1 MKIVK
6 LDIEENSLLAGID
19 AVALVEKPAIE
30 TDFFAF
36 AAEQFAETYSDYP
49 EAAIEAAKQGIK
61 RNEANDNKCA
71 TQVGKVRAQQLAN
84 REPVS
89 LDTIRRMRSFLIRQK
104 DNYELQRDRKAYDEC
119 GYISYLLWGGEAALP
134 WAEKVL
140 RQAGEEFAGDYKSN
154 RGKEVFL
161 LSCSATKLEKAAP
174 ARELY
179 ASPLFKKSLD
189 YAERH
194 CSSDDNIA
202 ILSAKHY
209 LIPLNTVIKPYD
221 ITLNDMT
228 REQRKQWANTTFI
241 KILEQYDMQKDKFVF
256 LAGEAYTEFLLPKF
270 KYKVNLLEGK
280 KIGERMQWLD
290 KYYICFNDDEYAGDL
305 IREAMAK
312 IGPRGGVVESKK
324 APKSDTK
331 NPTPKGKGTAKGE
344 AGTTRGA
351 KVDAK
356 TEETL
361 KKKSDEFNERYKD
374 KLGYGANVG
383 ALKSVY
389 QRGLGAYNT
398 SRSPAVAAA
407 GGAKQWAMARVNTFL
422 YLLKEGRPQNKKY
435 TTDYDLLPEGHPK
448 KEQFEL
454 IVSALPNYVNEPTG
468 KLKVNEGATYGF
480 AAIDDQQMLVGP
492 LMTPGK
498 LIPRK
503 DENDDT
509 YYVYFT
515 EDSIKR
521 IAYKAM
527 QDKIIDRVNIEHN
540 SGENVDDV
548 YLVETWLVED
558 PEKDK
563 ATKYGF
569 KPIKG
574 QWFGMYK
581 VDNLDVW
588 EGYVKPGLVKGFSV
602 EGYFAEQV
610 IKS

>member
-6 LDIEENSLLAGID
+6 LDITEDSLLAGID

-30 TDFFAF
+30 EDFFAF

-49 EAAIEAAKQGIK
+49 EAAVEAAKQGIK
-61 RNEANDNKCA
+61 RNEANGNKCA

-89 LDTIRRMRSFLIRQK
+89 LDTVRRMRSFLIRQK

-174 ARELY
+174 ARDLY

-194 CSSDDNIA
+194 CTSDDDIA

-209 LIPLNTVIKPYD
+209 LVPLNTVIKPYD
-221 ITLNDMT
+221 ITLNDMS
-228 REQRKQWANTTFI
+228 REQRKMWANTTFI
-241 KILEQYDMQKDKFVF
+241 KILERYDMQKDKFVF

-290 KYYICFNDDEYAGDL
+290 KYYVCFNDDEYAYEFIKKVMTELAGLEDACQTGY
-305 IREAMAK
+305 EA
-312 IGPRGGVVESKK
+312 IGLKTKGGRKVPNCV
-324 APKSDTK
+324 PK
-331 NPTPKGKGTAKGE
+331 
-344 AGTTRGA
+344 
-351 KVDAK
+351 
-356 TEETL
+356 
-361 KKKSDEFNERYKD
+361 
-374 KLGYGANVG
+374 
-383 ALKSVY
+383 
-389 QRGLGAYNT
+389 T
-398 SRSPAVAAA
+398 S
-407 GGAKQWAMARVNTFL
+407 L
-422 YLLKEGRPQNKKY
+422 
-435 TTDYDLLPEGHPK
+435 
-448 KEQFEL
+448 EL
-454 IVSALPNYVNEPTG
+454 QVSGLPNYVNEPTG
-468 KLKVNEGATYGF
+468 ELKINEGATYGF
-480 AAIDDQQMLVGP
+480 ASVDEEQMLVGP

-498 LIPRK
+498 LIARK
-503 DENDDT
+503 DENGDP

-527 QDKIIDRVNIEHN
+527 QDKIIDRVNIEHD
-540 SGENVDDV
+540 SGNNVDDV
-548 YLVETWLVED
+548 YLVETWIVDD
-558 PEKDK
+558 PAKDK
-563 ATKYGF
+563 SLKFGF

-581 VDNLDVW
+581 VDNLGVW

-610 IKS
+610 IKA